1 MAVPTSRA
9 ELKDYA
15 LRKLGFP
22 VIDINVDD
30 DQLEDRIDDAL
41 GLFKEFHYDGTE
53 EIYLAH
59 QVTANNISDG
69 YVDVSDNIIGVRRVM
84 PVVAGSI
91 SSSSAGGFNIFDI
104 NYQIRLNDFYNLT
117 ASSYTYY
124 VIARMHLEML
134 NMIVTGEFPFTY
146 NKKVNRITVF
156 MDWNARVSE
165 GDYVVFE
172 ATRIVDPQTYNK
184 VYSDTWLKK
193 YVTALFKKQWG
204 SNLTKYANYTLPG
217 GLVVNGEKIYND
229 AVAEVEELET
239 LLRDTYELPVG
250 MLVG

>member
-1 MAVPTSRA
+1 MASPSSRT

-41 GLFKEFHYDGTE
+41 QLYREFHFDGTE
-53 EIYLAH
+53 QIYLAH
-59 QVTANNISDG
+59 QVTANNVSDK
-69 YVDVSDNIIGVRRVM
+69 YVTLSDNIIGVRRVM
-84 PVVAGSI
+84 PFIPGSVT
-91 SSSSAGGFNIFDI
+91 STGGGFNIFDI

-124 VIARMHLEML
+124 VIARQHLEML
-134 NMIVTGEFPFTY
+134 NMIVTGEYPFEF
-146 NKKVNRITVF
+146 NKKTHRLNIFV
-156 MDWNARVSE
+156 DWNARYKPD
-165 GDYVVFE
+165 DYLCFE
-172 ATRIVDPQTYNK
+172 AIRIVDPETYSK

-239 LLRDTYELPVG
+239 SLRDTYEMPVA

>member
-1 MAVPTSRA
+1 MASPSTRA

-41 GLFKEFHYDGTE
+41 GMYKEFHYDGTE
-53 EIYLAH
+53 QIYLAH
-59 QVTANNISDG
+59 QVTANNIANG
-69 YVDVSDNIIGVRRVM
+69 YIQLSDNIIGVRRVL
-84 PVVAGSI
+84 PFVPGSV
-91 SSSSAGGFNIFDI
+91 SSSGGGFNIFDI

-124 VIARMHLEML
+124 VIARQHLEML
-134 NMIVTGEFPFTY
+134 NMIVTGEYPFEF
-146 NKKVNRITVF
+146 NKKTHKLSIF
-156 MDWNARVSE
+156 IDWEAKLDAD
-165 GDYVVFE
+165 DYLCFE
-172 ATRIVDPQTYNK
+172 ATRIVDPETYSK

-229 AVAEVEELET
+229 AVTEVEELET
-239 LLRDTYELPVG
+239 LLRDTYEMPVA